1 MTGKNIDFLFEDPE
15 IQGQKFA
22 LVTIVG
28 PLMPQKC
35 DTWGIKLRGVA
46 DTIEKARSMSQ
57 KLMKIDNN
65 YDIYTVEVGKFFP
78 LAVEPNAIGSVE
90 YQNSALN
97 QLMKS
102 YLENKELANE
112 HWHERKNEM
121 IQQAIKEGREQEQM
135 QSKPEHPIA
144 LMQRIKSYEEN
155 IKELQMSLS
164 SAQEDLKK
172 AKEKFDGYTDE
183 EKQIANNELENAIA
197 SNLPEEN
204 ATKDNIVEI
213 RKQFMSELS
222 VTTTENKVDSLI
234 KELKKHED
242 ELKETNDKDLIPE
255 IEKKISVLKDQL
267 NNKNL
272 INDYINSNYKDS
284 KLESSLF

>member
-15 IQGQKFA
+15 IQGQRFA

-78 LAVEPNAIGSVE
+78 LAVEPNAVGSIE
-90 YQNSALN
+90 YQNSSLN

-121 IQQAIKEGREQEQM
+121 IQQAIKEGREQE
-135 QSKPEHPIA
+135 SKTEHPIA
-144 LMQRIKSYEEN
+144 LMQRIKNYEEKV
-155 IKELQMSLS
+155 KELKMSLA
-164 SAQEDLKK
+164 SAEEDLQK
-172 AKEKFDGYTDE
+172 AKEKFAGYTE
-183 EKQIANNELENAIA
+183 EERAIANNELENAIA
-197 SNLPEEN
+197 SNLSD
-204 ATKDNIVEI
+204 ATKDNIEEV

-222 VTTTENKVDSLI
+222 VSPEGCKVESLI
-234 KELKKHED
+234 NELKKHES
-242 ELKETNDKDLIPE
+242 ELLDAKDVALIPE
-255 IEKKISVLKDQL
+255 IEDKISNLKEKLANQSL
-267 NNKNL
+267 VNA
-272 INDYINSNYKDS
+272 YINSNYKDS
-284 KLESSLF
+284 ELASSLL

>member
-15 IQGQKFA
+15 IQGQKFG

-65 YDIYTVEVGKFFP
+65 YDIYTVEIGKFFP
-78 LAVEPNAIGSVE
+78 LAVEPNAVESVE
-90 YQNSALN
+90 YQNSSLN

-135 QSKPEHPIA
+135 ESKPEHPIA

-164 SAQEDLKK
+164 SAQESLQK

-183 EKQIANNELENAIA
+183 EKAIANNELENAIA

-204 ATKDNIVEI
+204 ATKDNIAEI

-222 VTTTENKVDSLI
+222 VTTENKVDNLI
-234 KELKKHED
+234 SDLKKQEE
-242 ELKETNDKDLIPE
+242 ELKETNDKALIPE
-255 IEKKISVLKDQL
+255 IEKKISLLKDQL
-267 NNKNL
+267 NNKSLVNE
-272 INDYINSNYKDS
+272 YINSNYKDS
-284 KLESSLF
+284 DLASSLL

>member
-15 IQGQKFA
+15 IQGQRFA

-46 DTIEKARSMSQ
+46 DTIEKARTMSQ

-78 LAVEPNAIGSVE
+78 LAVEPNAVGSIE
-90 YQNSALN
+90 YQNSSLN

-121 IQQAIKEGREQEQM
+121 IQQAIKEGREQE
-135 QSKPEHPIA
+135 SKPEHPIA
-144 LMQRIKSYEEN
+144 LMQRIKNYEEKV
-155 IKELQMSLS
+155 KELKASLA
-164 SAQEDLKK
+164 SAEEDLQK
-172 AKEKFDGYTDE
+172 AKEKFAGYTEE
-183 EKQIANNELENAIA
+183 EKAIANNELENAIA
-197 SNLPEEN
+197 SNLN
-204 ATKDNIVEI
+204 DATKDNIEEV

-222 VTTTENKVDSLI
+222 VSPEGCKVESLI
-234 KELKKHED
+234 NELKKHES
-242 ELKETNDKDLIPE
+242 ELLDAKDAALIPE
-255 IEKKISVLKDQL
+255 IEDKISNLKEKLANQSMV
-267 NNKNL
+267 NA
-272 INDYINSNYKDS
+272 YINSNYKDS
-284 KLESSLF
+284 ELASSLL